1 MTHDHNPI
9 VHSSLCRHEFLFV
22 IMERPLVI
30 EPTKMDRAM
39 QEKLSHAREKRFP
52 PRMRSSKLV
61 MQFVLVQ
68 RTAKKDRES
77 KTESILYI

>member
-9 VHSSLCRHEFLFV
+9 VHFSLCRHEFLFV

-39 QEKLSHAREKRFP
+39 QENLLHAHEKRSP

-61 MQFVLVQ
+61 MQM
-68 RTAKKDRES
+68 S
-77 KTESILYI
+77 